1 MIESLQRW
9 AAERGYQVAWG
20 GVEIVR
26 EVQAEIRQRHA
37 TQQLDDHLF
46 QSVLSII
53 ASEANRLNGASVV
66 VVGKPRPAHLVSF
79 DLGGKH
85 QEAIL
90 PPTYFRFRSTFE
102 GVRQDLASHGLPG
115 ARVDLITA
123 PLKAVAARLG
133 LVRYGRN
140 NIAYAPKIGSYLQ
153 LCGYVTDQHLPATG
167 TGSDAPQL
175 LPECADCT
183 ICRAACP
190 TGAIA
195 DDRIQLRAER
205 CLTLANENSGV
216 WPDWVPRRSHHCLL
230 GCLLCQRAC
239 PANPELP
246 ISTTAVNFSRDETAI
261 LLSGSSVDWSGKSGI
276 RAKLA
281 WLGQSDAESV
291 LGRNLRALID
301 RSGIGAA
308 GSY

>member
-1 MIESLQRW
+1 MIEGLQRW

-20 GVEIVR
+20 AVEVVR
-26 EVQAEIRQRHA
+26 EVRAEIFQRHA
-37 TQQLDDHLF
+37 TQQLDDQLF
-46 QSVLSII
+46 HIGVKPV

-66 VVGKPRPAHLVSF
+66 VVAMPRPAHSMSF
-79 DLGGKH
+79 DLGSKRF
-85 QEAIL
+85 EAIL
-90 PPTYFRFRSTFE
+90 PPTYFRYRPTFE
-102 GVRQDLASHGLPG
+102 EVRQDLASHGLPG
-115 ARVDLITA
+115 ARVDQLTA

-153 LCGYVTDQHLPATG
+153 LCGYVTDQHLPVTG
-167 TGSDAPQL
+167 TDTDGPQL

-195 DDRIQLRAER
+195 DDRLLLRAER
-205 CLTLANENSGV
+205 CLTFFNENPGT
-216 WPDWVPRRSHHCLL
+216 WPDWVPRRSHNCLL
-230 GCLLCQRAC
+230 GCLLCQRGC

-246 ISTTAVNFSRDETAI
+246 ISATGVVFSRAETGTLLACEANDSWDE
-261 LLSGSSVDWSGKSGI
+261 GGI

-281 WLGQSDAESV
+281 WLGQSDAESI

-301 RSGIGAA
+301 RQCQG
-308 GSY
+308 